1 MDNAILYFFGIN
13 SLNLEKINNNY
24 YFKYQNR
31 DYIVFLYDR
40 DPNEVVE
47 IYYLNLE
54 LLRNGLIG
62 YEIILTRN
70 KEVLFIYEDKYY
82 VLMKIPNIKNRTIT
96 YKDIIDF
103 RYRPE
108 VKINYLDKSNW
119 SYNWSNKIDFI
130 EYQFNQ
136 FKNKYKIV
144 DNSIDYFI
152 GIWENGI
159 SYFNDNFNFNK
170 EKVITHKRVTTDM
183 DLLSF
188 LNPFNFVI
196 DYIERDIGDY
206 LKSYA
211 FNNNYWSGTINNFLK
226 GFDKESIILIISRML
241 FPSYYF
247 DVYENIIIEK
257 ESEKNLDEV
266 LSKKDNVLKII
277 AFIFK
282 NYEYYNIPSISWIK
296 KEIS

>member
-1 MDNAILYFFGIN
+1 
-13 SLNLEKINNNY
+13 
-24 YFKYQNR
+24 
-31 DYIVFLYDR
+31 
-40 DPNEVVE
+40 
-47 IYYLNLE
+47 
-54 LLRNGLIG
+54 
-62 YEIILTRN
+62 
-70 KEVLFIYEDKYY
+70 
-82 VLMKIPNIKNRTIT
+82 MKIPNIKNRTIT

-296 KEIS
+296 KEISLTNLTSLTSGTFSKISLSIPSLKVIFCIEQCLHAPWNSK